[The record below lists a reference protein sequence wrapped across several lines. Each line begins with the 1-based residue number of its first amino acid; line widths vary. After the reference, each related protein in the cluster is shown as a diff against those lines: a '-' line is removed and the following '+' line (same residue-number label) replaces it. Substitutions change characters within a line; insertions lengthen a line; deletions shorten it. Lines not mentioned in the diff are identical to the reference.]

1 MSTDILTT
9 PTAAHRAA
17 ARMRVGAWGGLTLFL
32 AAFAIFEAQKYG
44 VPTTAAA
51 VLFFL
56 LPDTARRFAAGHR
69 RVVALAH
76 NAWLPTA
83 ILVGYT
89 VGPVVWPP
97 LFTAGLGWLT
107 RIAIT
112 RLAVARLA
120 VARLAVARLATAR
133 TVRHG

>member
-1 MSTDILTT
+1 MSTGMYVRPTAT
-9 PTAAHRAA
+9 PTATRRIGTW
-17 ARMRVGAWGGLTLFL
+17 ARIGSWGALTLFL
-32 AAFAIFEAQKYG
+32 AAFAVFEAQKYG
-44 VPTTAAA
+44 IPTTVAA

-56 LPDTARRFAAGHR
+56 VPDAANRFAAGRR

-76 NAWLPTA
+76 NPWLPTA

-89 VGPVVWPP
+89 VTPVVWPP

-112 RLAVARLA
+112 R
-120 VARLAVARLATAR
+120 TAR
-133 TVRHG
+133 RG

>member
-1 MSTDILTT
+1 MSTDALTR
-9 PTAAHRAA
+9 PTAASRAGA
-17 ARMRVGAWGGLTLFL
+17 WARTGAWGGLTLFL
-32 AAFAIFEAQKYG
+32 AAFAVFEAQKYG

-56 LPDTARRFAAGHR
+56 LPDAAARFAAGHR

-83 ILVGYT
+83 ILVGYS

-107 RIAIT
+107 RLAITQLAIT
-112 RLAVARLA
+112 R
-120 VARLAVARLATAR
+120 
-133 TVRHG
+133 TVRRG